1 MRMLTFALRA
11 LGRDLRAGELRVLL
25 WALVIGVAAFASV
38 GLFTDRIRQAMQQQ
52 AAELLAA
59 DLAVESHRP
68 LAADWWAEARRL
80 GLRTSE
86 SREFR
91 SVVLGNGRLQ
101 LTEVKAVAAGYPL
114 RGELRIAQAPFDP
127 GVVRPGP
134 PPPGEVWAETRLLQ
148 QLGVGLGDRLQVG
161 ESHLRLTGIIA
172 LEPDRGINL
181 FNIAPRLLM
190 NLEDLDATGLI
201 GVGARVQYRLLA
213 AGEAAPVAAL
223 REQLSAGLQAGERL
237 LGGREERPEIGA
249 ALDRAERFLGLASL
263 VSLLVAAVAIAM
275 SAHRHARRHWDMS
288 AVLRCLGASRRFV
301 AGVFLLQV
309 LVLGL
314 AGALLGGGLGYLAQ
328 FGLGELLGGLFA
340 KELPSPSLIPLLQ
353 ALLAGLITL
362 AGFALPPLWAL
373 KDTPPLRVLRRDL
386 QPNRLGRLAAYGPA
400 GAALL
405 ALMAWQARDWKLTLL
420 VFGGTLLTLGL
431 LALVAWLLVRALRGL
446 KGGRSAWRLG
456 LASIPRRAEMSV
468 IQMVAFGLGLMVLLL
483 LSIVRGDL
491 LQVWRETLPAD
502 APNHF
507 LINVQTDQLQPLRA
521 FFQEHHRPAPEFQ
534 PMVRGRLRLINDRE
548 VSADSYAAP
557 RAKRLVQ
564 REFNLTWGERMAADN
579 QIVAGAWWDP
589 QRPTTPGGEAP
600 GEWSVEEGLAQ
611 ELGIRLHDRLV
622 FDVAGQAVA
631 GRVTSLRRVQWDSFH
646 PNFFVIAPPGLLDPS
661 QASYIT
667 AFHLPADAPELPVR
681 LVERF
686 PNVTDIDVDSLM
698 QRVRLII
705 ERVMLSVE
713 FVSLFTLLAGLIVL
727 YAAIQAS
734 LDERLRES
742 AILRTLGAVKRQ
754 IRTALAAEFLTL
766 GLLAGLLAT
775 LAATLAGA
783 VLARQLF
790 ELAYTGSPWLW
801 LVGLLT
807 GGLGLGAA
815 GLWGARSV
823 LREPPLNSLRK
834 I

>member
-1 MRMLTFALRA
+1 MRMLAFAWRA
-11 LGRDLRAGELRVLL
+11 LGRELRAGELRVLL
-25 WALVIGVAAFASV
+25 WGLVIGVAAFASV
-38 GLFTDRIRQAMQQQ
+38 GLFTDRIRQAMEQQ
-52 AAELLAA
+52 AIELLAA
-59 DLAVESHRP
+59 DLSLESLHP
-68 LAADWWAEARRL
+68 LKAHWRSEAQGL
-80 GLRTSE
+80 GLATSE
-86 SREFR
+86 TREFR
-91 SVVLGNGRLQ
+91 SMVLGNGRLQ
-101 LTEVKAVAAGYPL
+101 LTEVKAAAPGYPL
-114 RGELRIAQAPFDP
+114 RGELRIAQAPFDA
-127 GVVRPGP
+127 GAARTGP
-134 PPPGEVWAETRLLQ
+134 PPPGEVWVEARLLQ
-148 QLGVGLGDRLQVG
+148 LLGVSLGDTLQVG
-161 ESHLRLTGIIA
+161 ESHLRLSGILA
-172 LEPDRGINL
+172 YEPDRGANL

-190 NLEDLDATGLI
+190 NLADLEATRLI
-201 GVGARVQYRLLA
+201 GVGARVSYRLLV
-213 AGEAAPVAAL
+213 AGDKPAVSAF
-223 REQLSAGLQAGERL
+223 REGIKATLQPGERL
-237 LGGREERPEIGA
+237 LGGRDERPEIAA

-263 VSLLVAAVAIAM
+263 VSLLVAAVAIAL

-288 AVLRCLGASRRFV
+288 AVLRCLGASRRWV
-301 AGVFLLQV
+301 AGVFLFQV

-314 AGALLGGGLGYLAQ
+314 AGSLLGGLLGYLAQ
-328 FGLGELLGGLFA
+328 FALGELLGGLFT

-386 QPNRLGRLAAYGPA
+386 QPNRLGRLAAYCPA
-400 GAALL
+400 VVALL
-405 ALMAWQARDWKLTLL
+405 ALMAWQARDWRLTLL
-420 VFGGTLLTLGL
+420 VFGGTLLTLAV

-446 KGGRSAWRLG
+446 RGGSRSAWRMG
-456 LASIPRRAEMSV
+456 LAGIPRRAEMSV

-491 LQVWRETLPAD
+491 LQVWRDTLPAD

-507 LINVQTDQLQPLRA
+507 LINVQGDQLAPLRA
-521 FFQEHHRPAPEFQ
+521 FFRAEGRPEPAFY
-534 PMVRGRLRLINDRE
+534 PMVRGRLRYINERE
-548 VSADSYAAP
+548 VSADSFPEP

-564 REFNLTWGERMAADN
+564 REFNLSWGDQMAADN
-579 QIVAGAWWDP
+579 QIVAGQWWGP
-589 QRPTTPGGEAP
+589 QPATAGA
-600 GEWSVEEGLAQ
+600 GEWSVEEGLAR
-611 ELGIRLHDRLV
+611 ELGIQLHDTLQ
-622 FDVAGQAVA
+622 FEVAGQTVT
-631 GRVTSLRRVQWDSFH
+631 GRVTSLRKVQWDSFR
-646 PNFFVIAPPGLLDPS
+646 PNFFVIAPPGMLDPT
-661 QASYIT
+661 QASHIT
-667 AFHLPADAPELPVR
+667 AFHLPTDAPDLPVR

-686 PNVTDIDVDSLM
+686 PNVTDIDVDALM
-698 QRVRLII
+698 QRVRAII

-754 IRTALAAEFLTL
+754 VRTALAAEFLTL

-790 ELAYTGSPWLW
+790 ELDYTGSPWLW
-801 LVGLLT
+801 LAGLLA
-807 GGLGLGAA
+807 GALGLGGA
-815 GLWGARSV
+815 GLWGARAV